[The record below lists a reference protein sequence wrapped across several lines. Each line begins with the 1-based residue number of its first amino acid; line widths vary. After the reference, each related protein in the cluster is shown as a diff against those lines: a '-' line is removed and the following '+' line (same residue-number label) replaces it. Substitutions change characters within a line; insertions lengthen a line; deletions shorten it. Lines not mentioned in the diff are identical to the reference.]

1 MGIKLPG
8 LPVFSPLSFH
18 EFFLKWNFLLETPHC
33 ALDRMQLWKKSK
45 VFLEWLYKV
54 LFHWTEFT
62 AILEAESVI
71 FRTGNV
77 IKVLDKNTHGPLIL

>member
-1 MGIKLPG
+1 
-8 LPVFSPLSFH
+8 
-18 EFFLKWNFLLETPHC
+18 
-33 ALDRMQLWKKSK
+33 MQLWKKSE

-62 AILEAESVI
+62 AIRETESVI

-77 IKVLDKNTHGPLIL
+77 IKVLDKFEYLNIQNSSTYQDKSIDTSYKAVGPTLQKK